1 MTRRIDFTGLRTFRP
16 RLDMRNLGQTPG
28 SAKPYQVRWSAYV
41 INKWDGDRRAGI
53 PPSGYAS
60 EESFKGR
67 RAP

>member
-1 MTRRIDFTGLRTFRP
+1 MKRRIDFTGLRTFRP
-16 RLDMRNLGQTPG
+16 RFQVRGLSPTPG
-28 SAKPYQVRWSAYV
+28 NAKAYQVRWSVYV
-41 INKWDGDRRAGI
+41 INKWDVDRRAGI